1 MRNVGRLHNIFENC
15 KMEMTS
21 EEKSKQLIDFKSLH
35 EAAMAEHE
43 ANRKIIKS
51 LSEKID
57 KLVASQASNLD
68 YKTLYEASQKQKAE
82 LLKRLSSL
90 EEQLR
95 LSNEDI
101 LNKHPQKKNIK
112 STK

>member
-1 MRNVGRLHNIFENC
+1 MD
-15 KMEMTS
+15 MTS
-21 EEKSKQLIDFKSLH
+21 EEKSNQLIDFKSLH

-51 LSEKID
+51 LSEKIN
-57 KLVASQASNLD
+57 KLAASQASAPD
-68 YKTLYEASQKQKAE
+68 YKTLYEASQKQIAE

-112 STK
+112 SKKE